1 MNKITAYLNEI
12 QRPKN
17 LHLVISKN
25 DLNAPLFKWR
35 NILHKDIYKKFCD
48 NKPCSLISYSWVDDD
63 KTPKWKRDTTC
74 AGGMVL
80 IENPNLNKT
89 EGYKVNVIIVFI
101 FIEEAYRKMGLGGEL
116 IKKVI
121 SKYKKVFLTTDKS
134 SSDVAKKMY
143 KKYGFR
149 IIKTKGKLDH
159 WVIGV

>member
-48 NKPCSLISYSWVDDD
+48 NKPCSLISYS
-63 KTPKWKRDTTC
+63 C

-149 IIKTKGKLDH
+149 IIKTKAKLDH